1 MNSYSV
7 IIPDDSHQ
15 VLHKHLLRL
24 DGQEDLCFATYNPS
38 SGQNRLTGIISSVI
52 LPEQDEREVHGNVSF
67 GSNYFERALRVARSR
82 KEGLVF
88 LHSHPAPGWQNMSH
102 DDIVAEERLAPATKA
117 ATNLP
122 LLGMTI
128 GTDHAWS
135 GRFWV
140 KSKGE
145 KRKYERKWCESVR
158 VISDKLSITF
168 NDHLLLP
175 AFDAGKQLRTIS
187 AWGQSTQEDLS
198 RLRIGIIGLGSVGS
212 IVGEIL
218 ARTGFSNF
226 VLIDFDVVEE
236 KNLDRTVFMRED
248 VGRSKV
254 IAMKDA
260 IKRAATSPTINIRCV
275 EFSICEAD
283 GYSAGLDCD
292 VLFSCVDRPWPRQ
305 VINSISYG
313 HLIPVIDG
321 GILVRSNKDNTR
333 LIGADW
339 KVHTVGYNRPCL
351 ECLGQYKTANAVLEK
366 DGKLDDPSYLKGL
379 DKSQYNEVHENVFPF
394 SSNVASLE
402 VLQLL
407 SLILSP
413 SGLSNLGQ
421 QTFHFV
427 TGELERDKSLK
438 CDPNC
443 FFPTIS
449 GKGDFSGIEVTSEH
463 TVAEKARE
471 ARKIAEVKKFKT
483 ELLTTTAIEGKKKKN
498 LWNRILGVLKF

>member
-1 MNSYSV
+1 MNSYSA
-7 IIPDDSHQ
+7 IIPDEYHQ
-15 VLHKHLLRL
+15 VLHKHLIRL
-24 DGQEDLCFATYNPS
+24 DGQEDLCFATYTPS
-38 SGQNRLTGIISSVI
+38 TGQVRFTGIISSFI
-52 LPEQDEREVHGNVSF
+52 LPEHNEREVHGNVSF
-67 GSNYFERALRVARSR
+67 KSNYFERSLKVARSR
-82 KEGLVF
+82 NEGLVF
-88 LHSHPAPGWQNMSH
+88 LHSHPASGWQDMSD
-102 DDIVAEERLAPATKA
+102 DDIVAEERLAPAAKA

-128 GTDHAWS
+128 GTDLAWS
-135 GRFWV
+135 GRFWI
-140 KSKGE
+140 KSKDE

-158 VISDKLSITF
+158 VISEKLSITF

-175 AFDAGKQLRTIS
+175 AFDSGKQLRTIS

-236 KNLDRTVFMRED
+236 KNLDRTVFLRDD

-254 IAMKDA
+254 NAMKDA
-260 IKRAATSPTINIRCV
+260 IERAATSPKVDIRCI
-275 EFSICEAD
+275 EYSICEGE
-283 GYSAGLDCD
+283 GYSASLDCD

-305 VINSISYG
+305 VINFISYC

-339 KVHTVGYNRPCL
+339 KVHTVGYQRPCL
-351 ECLGQYKTANAVLEK
+351 ECLGQYKTANAILEK
-366 DGKLDDPSYLKGL
+366 DGKLDDPSYLQGL

-407 SLILSP
+407 SLVLSP

-427 TGELERDKSLK
+427 TGELERDKSQK

-443 FFPTIS
+443 FFPS
-449 GKGDFSGIEVTSEH
+449 VQGKGDFAGIEVFGKH
-463 TVAEKARE
+463 LVAENARE
-471 ARKIAEVKKFKT
+471 ARNMPKAEKIILKPVK
-483 ELLTTTAIEGKKKKN
+483 TTVSEEK
-498 LWNRILGVLKF
+498 